1 MVIQRWQTLL
11 LLIAVALMCV
21 FCLTPFA
28 TIPETE
34 NLAAAPTQLFVKD
47 APVFMILNV
56 TIALLLFL
64 AIFMFKNLRRQMTV
78 TLLSIVLI
86 ASSIVAGCFVLYVGM
101 PDAQQVLLGGIM
113 LLVVVLVLALFA
125 YRFMGRDRKLLSSYD
140 RLR

>member
-1 MVIQRWQTLL
+1 
-11 LLIAVALMCV
+11 
-21 FCLTPFA
+21 
-28 TIPETE
+28 
-34 NLAAAPTQLFVKD
+34 
-47 APVFMILNV
+47 MILNV

-101 PDAQQVLLGGIM
+101 PDAQPVLLGGIM

>member
-64 AIFMFKNLRRQMTV
+64 AILSY
-78 TLLSIVLI
+78 LLECFGSHHDPDFLNKIHIV
-86 ASSIVAGCFVLYVGM
+86 F
-101 PDAQQVLLGGIM
+101 
-113 LLVVVLVLALFA
+113 
-125 YRFMGRDRKLLSSYD
+125 
-140 RLR
+140 